1 MVQSPQL
8 HEFWTEL
15 AAYLPVKVKARNET
29 DYEDWDTSSHAQK
42 GISASTSYWQTAR
55 GQAAAEG
62 PADVFT
68 DYHTNIALDA
78 SDAMMSTIIDR
89 SKPITTLKQMDKGG
103 VYATNL
109 QKDPNE
115 PAEWAIIKITEK
127 ARKYAEVLGFQ
138 TSPINITPPE
148 WEGHPQEYYTNLY
161 NFYDESSWAWY
172 QEGNDD
178 RVRKHKYLLKE
189 AQAIYDKYYKKYN
202 TADTDGDGEASEKV
216 TEWARNRA
224 FKETFSN
231 LKLLNGY
238 PFKEL
243 NKQAVKQLLDTG
255 TSPYTT
261 LQITLYK
268 DSPNENYKKDRRV
281 DPFALKPTGYS
292 RWQKGPTPADTW
304 YPFRKPTMKQR
315 RSASLR
321 GSQVGLINW
330 NLAEPEW

>member
-15 AAYLPVKVKARNET
+15 VGYLPVTVKGRDDT
-29 DYEDWDTSSHAQK
+29 DYEDWAKSSYAQQ
-42 GISASTSYWQTAR
+42 GITPATSYWQTSR

-68 DYHTNIALDA
+68 DYRTDIAIDA
-78 SDAMMSTIIDR
+78 SDAMMNTIIDR

-109 QKDPNE
+109 QKDPSE

-138 TSPINITPPE
+138 TSPINITPPQ
-148 WEGHPQEYYTNLY
+148 WEGHPQEYYNMLHNLY
-161 NFYDESSWAWY
+161 IESNWEWDE
-172 QEGNDD
+172 ENGE
-178 RVRKHKYLLKE
+178 RVRKHKYVLKE
-189 AQAIYDKYYKKYN
+189 SQALYDKFYKKYN
-202 TADTDGDGEASEKV
+202 TADTNGDAEASEKV
-216 TEWARNRA
+216 SEWAQNRA

-238 PFKEL
+238 PFREL
-243 NKQAVKQLLDTG
+243 NKQAVKQMLDTG
-255 TSPYTT
+255 HSPYTT

-268 DSPNENYKKDRRV
+268 DSPNEQYKKDRRV
-281 DPFALKPTGYS
+281 DPFALKPQGWN
-292 RWQKGPTPADTW
+292 RWSSGPPPADTW
-304 YPFRKPTMKQR
+304 FPFRKPTMKQR
-315 RSASLR
+315 RGISLR